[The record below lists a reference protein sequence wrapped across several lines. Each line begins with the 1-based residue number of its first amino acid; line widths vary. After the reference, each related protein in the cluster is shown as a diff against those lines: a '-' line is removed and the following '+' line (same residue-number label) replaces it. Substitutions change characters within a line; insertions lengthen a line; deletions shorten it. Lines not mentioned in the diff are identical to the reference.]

1 MQRVRLVA
9 AVSIFVI
16 VVVLYFPTLRG
27 GFVYDSI
34 AQVLYSDYLHTISNW
49 VDVVTLRVV
58 GQDELDRNRPLHLA
72 SLMLDAA
79 IWKKEPFGYRL
90 TSVLLHALNA
100 ALLFAF
106 ISMSFSRS
114 EWTGR
119 DERPARPPPIE
130 RARGPL
136 VPTMMIAAFG
146 ALVFALH
153 PLVVEAVAEPSNRED
168 LLVLLPLLVGLLG
181 IVAPVRLAWVLNGV
195 FVLCSFF
202 AVLAKESGAAV
213 PLVFAVACWIFRRGD
228 FRSLI
233 PGLAGGLFSSLAFL
247 AASYVWRPEASA
259 ILAQSPSPLA
269 ADFWSLLSVQG
280 RIWTLQLWQI
290 VWPWN
295 LSAHYPPQA
304 IAGVSASVALIVL
317 AIASSFALWLA
328 RTNRP
333 AALGLAIYVIA
344 LLPASNFAA
353 QFHPLAD
360 RYLYVPLAGLGLM
373 ASALADRLRIQY
385 SSRFAAGLFAA
396 AGLVLLSVEYA
407 GNVRR
412 QIIWQQPAS
421 LWADVLRQFPR
432 TAQARL
438 GLANVHYRA
447 GDYHAARA
455 AAAEAVMIG
464 GGRWADA
471 LALRAICE
479 WQTGD
484 RAAARESFS
493 QAQRVSRV
501 YHDNRTMSSALV
513 WSPGQLCVLAQILDG
528 ER

>member
-1 MQRVRLVA
+1 MQRVRYLPPAFVFALV
-9 AVSIFVI
+9 VI
-16 VVVLYFPTLRG
+16 LYYPTLRG

-34 AQVLYSDYLHTISNW
+34 AQVLYSDYIHAASNW
-49 VDVVTLRVV
+49 GDVVTLRVA

-130 RARGPL
+130 RARGPHA
-136 VPTMMIAAFG
+136 PTMMIAAFG

-290 VWPWN
+290 LWPWN
-295 LSAHYPPQA
+295 LSAHYPPQV
-304 IAGVSASVALIVL
+304 IAGIFVPVALIVL
-317 AIASSFALWLA
+317 ASAAALALWLA
-328 RTNRP
+328 RGNRL
-333 AALGLAIYVIA
+333 AGLGLAIYILA

-353 QFHPLAD
+353 QFHPIAD
-360 RYLYVPLAGLGLM
+360 RYLYVPLAGVGLL
-373 ASALADRLRIQY
+373 AAALVQRLRIQY
-385 SSRFAAGLFAA
+385 SSRSAGGLLVAAGF
-396 AGLVLLSVEYA
+396 VLLSAEYA
-407 GNVRR
+407 ANVRR
-412 QIIWQQPAS
+412 QIIWQQPTT
-421 LWADVLRQFPR
+421 LWVDVLRQFPR
-432 TAQARL
+432 TAQAHL
-438 GLANVHYRA
+438 GMANVHYRA

-455 AAAEAVMIG
+455 AAAEAVMID

-471 LALRAICE
+471 LAMRAICE

-484 RAAARESFS
+484 RAAARESFG
-493 QAQRVSRV
+493 QARRLSCV
-501 YHDNRTMSSALV
+501 YQNNQTMLLAVV
-513 WSPGQLCVLAQILDG
+513 WSPEQLAVLAEIAR
-528 ER
+528 ET